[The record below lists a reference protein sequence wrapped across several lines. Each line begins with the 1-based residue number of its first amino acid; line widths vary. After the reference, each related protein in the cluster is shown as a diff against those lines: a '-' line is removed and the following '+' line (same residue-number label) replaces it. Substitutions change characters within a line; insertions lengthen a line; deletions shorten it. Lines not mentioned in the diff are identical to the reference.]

1 MIKMSSLVK
10 LDYRLGDCE
19 YGLKEI
25 WLQLCNND
33 IFGSILK
40 TSSFYDWEG
49 GRSRGVE
56 ALSGK
61 AQAQLLN

>member
-10 LDYRLGDCE
+10 LDYGLGDCE

-25 WLQLCNND
+25 WLQLCND
-33 IFGSILK
+33 DMFGSILK

-49 GRSRGVE
+49 GGQEVWKHCRE
-56 ALSGK
+56 
-61 AQAQLLN
+61 